1 MSQLTI
7 YAEENPGSSLISTD
21 DPTQIVKELEALG
34 ARFERW
40 TSPAEV
46 QADDDNETI
55 LQAYDTEIQKL
66 VSERGYKSWDVISL
80 NAEHPDKASLRAKFT
95 DEHTHAEDEVRFF
108 VRGSGL
114 FVMHCG
120 KKVYALLCTKGD
132 LISVPARTKH
142 WFDMGPNPEFT
153 CIRVFNS
160 PEGWVADYTGDK
172 IAATFPPLE
181 N

>member
-7 YAEENPGSSLISTD
+7 YPEVEPDNALVSMTDPGDIS
-21 DPTQIVKELEALG
+21 KELAALG
-34 ARFERW
+34 VRFERW
-40 TSPAEV
+40 KSESEV

-55 LQAYDTEIQKL
+55 LLAYDEEIQKL

-80 NAEHPDKASLRAKFT
+80 NAKHPDKVSLRAKFT

-114 FVMHCG
+114 FVMHCEQ
-120 KKVYALLCTKGD
+120 KVYALLCTKGD

-172 IAATFPPLE
+172 IAATFPLLE